1 MADKIYNRQ
10 APSLSTNAPVTA
22 KIDTGASEMLADR
35 AKKTAEVAS
44 QNFVLGQK
52 QVLNGIMDYGYEK
65 AKDSP
70 KQFLELTQS
79 AFEKQAEGLPK
90 NMREKMAENFAD
102 TQRNYLLKVE
112 NNFTQKQDDMLR
124 QNGEDNL
131 YALSQNMQ
139 LANQNL
145 YTAMANDRPE
155 DVKIARQA
163 LESLKNQGIKLSEIK
178 LSNGS
183 YVYAKGDREKI
194 KSGTLYDPQSDFEQ
208 AVDGMSVERLREWDS
223 STFQNQQKWTRET
236 GIDKKTYDSQSK
248 YIASRLKALGDEE
261 DRIVKSNAEFTA
273 AALIPN
279 FDPDTFEGLKKQG
292 VVNNDL
298 LDAIQ
303 EVASKPKS
311 VSEVVNTYKL
321 ADTIKSLQPL
331 ISDTDDN
338 DESNTRRFSAATKL
352 LREYSIFAKD
362 KGLDI
367 TDQEDY
373 LKLISKGLVDKQF
386 SDSLQ
391 PVFADSALKDNFFVA
406 KAFIQEG
413 RISGQGGIINTIKD
427 KAAEITNGDM
437 FTKVI
442 HGMSDEYAKRNAQ
455 NIANDYVKTAL
466 TLSVAGDYAGAK
478 KVLQDGNREVIKARS
493 APYLSKEEFSRLE
506 SDMADGK
513 KAYFTSPFGGTF
525 EFMGYSNKDAI
536 FKAVK

>member
-70 KQFLELTQS
+70 KQFLEITQS

-131 YALSQNMQ
+131 YTLSQNMQ

-155 DVKIARQA
+155 DVKIAKQA
-163 LESLKNQGIKLSEIK
+163 LDNLKRQGVALSEIK

-183 YVYAKGDREKI
+183 YVHGKADREKI
-194 KSGTLYDPQSDFEQ
+194 KNGTLYDQQSDFEQ
-208 AVDGMSVERLREWDS
+208 AVDSLSVERLREWDS

-279 FDPDTFEGLKKQG
+279 FDPDTFDELKKQG
-292 VVNNDL
+292 FVNSEF
-298 LDAIQ
+298 LDAL
-303 EVASKPKS
+303 EKVSTKPDS
-311 VSEVVNTYKL
+311 VSEVANASKL
-321 ADTIKSLQPL
+321 INIVKALQPIIL
-331 ISDTDDN
+331 NTDDSDKAN
-338 DESNTRRFSAATKL
+338 DERFKAATHI
-352 LREYSIFAKD
+352 LRNYESFAKEN
-362 KGLDI
+362 GLDI
-367 TDQEDY
+367 EEQKDFKT
-373 LKLISKGLVDKQF
+373 LISKALADKNF
-386 SDSLQ
+386 SNSLN
-391 PVFADSALKDNFFVA
+391 PIYADSALKNTLEKPSPVLGWV
-406 KAFIQEG
+406 K
-413 RISGQGGIINTIKD
+413 SGYEDIKD
-427 KAAEITNGDM
+427 TMVKNSARAMAEKYIQTAITMAVSGNY
-437 FTKVI
+437 
-442 HGMSDEYAKRNAQ
+442 EEAER
-455 NIANDYVKTAL
+455 
-466 TLSVAGDYAGAK
+466 
-478 KVLQDGNREVIKARS
+478 VLQVGNREVIKERAKDFISR
-493 APYLSKEEFSRLE
+493 EEFKRLE
-506 SDMADGK
+506 TDLSDGK
-513 KAYFTSPFGGTF
+513 HAYFTTPYGGTF
-525 EFMGYSNKDAI
+525 EFKGYSNKDAI
-536 FKAVK
+536 FWVVK